1 MAKKK
6 VSEMIYQG
14 LGFPVILVG
23 FDTKEV
29 RGIKVPDVNLNRLQK
44 IAFEGLI
51 VKPARLSGSEIAFIR
66 SYMGYTQAQFAQL
79 LNLANHSIVSIWEK
93 KDLKGTGMDFN
104 TEIFLRLNMART
116 IRKALVNQVLENYG
130 SSADIGAKPEP
141 IRLSVA

>member
-1 MAKKK
+1 
-6 VSEMIYQG
+6 
-14 LGFPVILVG
+14 
-23 FDTKEV
+23 
-29 RGIKVPDVNLNRLQK
+29 
-44 IAFEGLI
+44 
-51 VKPARLSGSEIAFIR
+51 
-66 SYMGYTQAQFAQL
+66 MGYTQAQFAQL